1 MSKAL
6 DSLNS
11 ILRYSQAREQQKIDR
26 SLSLLDMGNRLQQQ
40 KYDREE
46 QQQRMSIAKEAAR
59 DANESRDLQR
69 ELTFDPERIKCLK
82 HA

>member
-40 KYDREE
+40 KYAREE
-46 QQQRMSIAKEAAR
+46 QIQRMSK
-59 DANESRDLQR
+59 
-69 ELTFDPERIKCLK
+69 PECM
-82 HA
+82 